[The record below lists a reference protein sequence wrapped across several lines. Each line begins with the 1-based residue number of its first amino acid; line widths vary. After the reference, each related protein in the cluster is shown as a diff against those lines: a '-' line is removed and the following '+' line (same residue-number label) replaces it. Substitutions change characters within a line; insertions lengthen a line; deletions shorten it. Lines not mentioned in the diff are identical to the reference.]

1 MNRKRP
7 NTKDRFRAGRRA
19 AEREARMAATGQ
31 LVFPWFEKAGG
42 VGFDRPTPARIAP
55 DRHAPAFDSQPPEAV
70 KKGGRHVR

>member
-1 MNRKRP
+1 MKRKRP

-42 VGFDRPTPARIAP
+42 VGFDRPTPERIAS
-55 DRHAPAFDSQPPEAV
+55 DLYVPAFDGQPPEVV
-70 KKGGRHVR
+70 KKGGRHAR

>member
-1 MNRKRP
+1 MTRKRP
-7 NTKDRFRAGRRA
+7 NTKDRFRAGRLA

-42 VGFDRPTPARIAP
+42 VGFDQPTPERIAS
-55 DRHAPAFDSQPPEAV
+55 DLYVPAFDAYPPKAV